1 MVPYVTYDYHYHSHF
16 APLGFC
22 SNLVYIVNASVLPP
36 NFQKWH
42 IEKFWVKL
50 NFFGKFYADTF
61 YDCQS
66 DIYTSVSENDS
77 SREYCSDSDKVN
89 IRATKSQETLVI
101 DSDTKSANETHG
113 AGEDLTG
120 VSGVTIEC
128 NNLQSVSEITELIY
142 GWTK

>member
-1 MVPYVTYDYHYHSHF
+1 M
-16 APLGFC
+16 
-22 SNLVYIVNASVLPP
+22 
-36 NFQKWH
+36 
-42 IEKFWVKL
+42 KL

-89 IRATKSQETLVI
+89 IRATNSQETLVI

>member
-1 MVPYVTYDYHYHSHF
+1 MYYHQIF
-16 APLGFC
+16 KNDTLR
-22 SNLVYIVNASVLPP
+22 
-36 NFQKWH
+36 NFEWNW
-42 IEKFWVKL
+42 IF
-50 NFFGKFYADTF
+50 TF

-66 DIYTSVSENDS
+66 DIYTSVSENDR

-89 IRATKSQETLVI
+89 LRATKSQETLVI
-101 DSDTKSANETHG
+101 DFYTKGANETHG

-142 GWTK
+142 GWPK